1 MPSGNTTRLGVN
13 FARFAVLSQE
23 VIALRL
29 MRIAFGSVGAQ
40 REVRRMF
47 IGKAT
52 TGAEASLAFASGGPT
67 AAAAAYRKAVAAKS
81 KAPCQLIVFQ

>member
-13 FARFAVLSQE
+13 FVRLAVLSQE

-47 IGKAT
+47 IEKGT
-52 TGAEASLAFASGGPT
+52 TGAEASLAFAAGGPT
-67 AAAAAYRKAVAAKS
+67 AAVAVYRKAVGANRKCLTS
-81 KAPCQLIVFQ
+81 